1 MFPQSRGRFS
11 RQAHCDLPEGT
22 YEEEFGRQGFFGP
35 ASHLYH
41 AHAPTEWLR
50 IEGPLR
56 PRAYDLRRVEAADAL
71 DPSAGLTPVLGNQD
85 LRIKLSRRTQAMP
98 TGTPTLTSSTSSI
111 EAPARWRPTSAS

>member
-22 YEEEFGRQGFFGP
+22 FEEEFARQGFFGP

-41 AHAPTEWLR
+41 SHAPTEWLR

-56 PRAYDLRRVEAADAL
+56 PRAYDLRRVEAADAQ
-71 DPSAGLTPVLGNQD
+71 DPAAALTPVLGNQD
-85 LRIKLSRRTQAMP
+85 LRIKISRRTEAMP
-98 TGTPTLTSSTSSI
+98 FAYRNADADLIYFVHRGGG
-111 EAPARWRPTSAS
+111 